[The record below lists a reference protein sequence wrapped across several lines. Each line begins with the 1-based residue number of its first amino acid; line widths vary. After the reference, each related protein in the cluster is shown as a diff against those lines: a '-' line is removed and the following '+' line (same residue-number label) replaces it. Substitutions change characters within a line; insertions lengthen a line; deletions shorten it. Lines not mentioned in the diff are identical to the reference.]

1 MHEARYGLTPAAAL
15 FRDALSGYAADTLTV
30 DVADV
35 AAGRG
40 VRPDDGLPVLR
51 DIELKSRE
59 LAAVGAYEL
68 RVAMMGTLLGP
79 SALACAE
86 HAPEEAQARLGHL
99 GHLW

>member
-40 VRPDDGLPVLR
+40 VRLDDGLR